1 MKALGLEGWTE
12 GLAEGNWEGIWEAS
26 LCLLPHSSRGPGGKD
41 GVTHGEAG
49 APSRERGVDCFE
61 QPTRQAQAP
70 SRGGQGE
77 HLFICCTTILC
88 EPVFWAL
95 ETKSL
100 PSRNRNSRESGDT

>member
-70 SRGGQGE
+70 SGRAGGAFI
-77 HLFICCTTILC
+77 HLLHYHSVRACILGTGDKV
-88 EPVFWAL
+88 PAL
-95 ETKSL
+95 TEQKF
-100 PSRNRNSRESGDT
+100 